1 MRYASPG
8 GILLGSAVLFVVLW
22 ELRSA
27 LGLLAGVDTNGTVF
41 FVGTII
47 FVAFV
52 AFGLSVGLF
61 QVSAM
66 LFNERRS

>member
-1 MRYASPG
+1 MRDASPG
-8 GILLGSAVLFVVLW
+8 GILLGSAVLFVILW
-22 ELRSA
+22 EIRSA
-27 LGLLAGVDTNGTVF
+27 LGLLVSVDTNGAAY

-47 FVAFV
+47 LVGFV

-66 LFNERRS
+66 VFEERRS

>member
-1 MRYASPG
+1 MRDASPG

-22 ELRSA
+22 EIRSA
-27 LGLLAGVDTNGTVF
+27 LGLLVGIDTNGTAF
-41 FVGTII
+41 FVGTVI
-47 FVAFV
+47 FVALV

-66 LFNERRS
+66 IFNERRS

>member
-1 MRYASPG
+1 MRDASPG
-8 GILLGSAVLFVVLW
+8 GILLGSAVLFVILW
-22 ELRSA
+22 EIRSA
-27 LGLLAGVDTNGTVF
+27 LGLLVGVDTNGAAY

-47 FVAFV
+47 LVGFV

-66 LFNERRS
+66 VFEERRS